1 MAATDPQRQL
11 LTLIRDFASEKSQ
24 GERRVVGL
32 EKRIVELGCQL
43 DAANAEMEEVKRFKE
58 NTELELKGY
67 EFQLA
72 FNDVSIQ
79 TLEARISMI
88 QDEISSVGSEVEGLK
103 DEEGASRD
111 EFIRQMF
118 ELNTKISG
126 MVQSCRSDQGLE
138 EGVESSRLIWVY
150 NLDVVAVVLHVEK
163 KLRWFELVVVVF
175 YLGLFVVDLGHGFGF
190 LNLPP
195 ACKFGMYKL
204 LVDNLSF
211 QAEKGLESQKK
222 SSIGTT
228 AGDAACI
235 EYCTALA
242 AEPVCIC
249 LSLPGS
255 SLMCG
260 CFREKEGKKNLSFE
274 QTSRHVDVIECAGC
288 MGHHCKAE
296 KKVVTD
302 VDLRALKDVLA
313 HVASQ
318 IIKEEQEYL
327 AEENIQ
333 KQVQKEHV
341 DLQRKVSLVDVIVKE
356 TEVLQDL
363 TRYPYKHYIVWN
375 WLSGHD

>member
-58 NTELELKGY
+58 TTELELKGY
-67 EFQLA
+67 EYQLA

-79 TLEARISMI
+79 TLEARISLI

-118 ELNTKISG
+118 ELNTKI
-126 MVQSCRSDQGLE
+126 R
-138 EGVESSRLIWVY
+138 
-150 NLDVVAVVLHVEK
+150 K
-163 KLRWFELVVVVF
+163 
-175 YLGLFVVDLGHGFGF
+175 
-190 LNLPP
+190 
-195 ACKFGMYKL
+195 
-204 LVDNLSF
+204 F

-228 AGDAACI
+228 AD
-235 EYCTALA
+235 
-242 AEPVCIC
+242 
-249 LSLPGS
+249 
-255 SLMCG
+255 
-260 CFREKEGKKNLSFE
+260 
-274 QTSRHVDVIECAGC
+274 
-288 MGHHCKAE
+288 CKAE
-296 KKVVTD
+296 KKVVTG

-318 IIKEEQEYL
+318 ITKEEQEYL

-333 KQVQKEHV
+333 KQVQEEYV

-356 TEVLQDL
+356 TELLQDL
-363 TRYPYKHYIVWN
+363 TRQTSELEQNCASLGEQLQSRCVCPICRADNVEALGGVLQAN
-375 WLSGHD
+375 NAN

>member
-58 NTELELKGY
+58 TTELELKGY

-118 ELNTKISG
+118 ELNTKIRCGGGGSSCGRETSG
-126 MVQSCRSDQGLE
+126 S
-138 EGVESSRLIWVY
+138 GVL
-150 NLDVVAVVLHVEK
+150 
-163 KLRWFELVVVVF
+163 
-175 YLGLFVVDLGHGFGF
+175 LGFVCGGFR
-190 LNLPP
+190 N
-195 ACKFGMYKL
+195 
-204 LVDNLSF
+204 F
-211 QAEKGLESQKK
+211 QAEKRLESQKK
-222 SSIGTT
+222 SSIATT
-228 AGDAACI
+228 AD
-235 EYCTALA
+235 
-242 AEPVCIC
+242 
-249 LSLPGS
+249 
-255 SLMCG
+255 
-260 CFREKEGKKNLSFE
+260 
-274 QTSRHVDVIECAGC
+274 
-288 MGHHCKAE
+288 CKAE
-296 KKVVTD
+296 KKAVTD

-333 KQVQKEHV
+333 KQVREEYV

>member
-58 NTELELKGY
+58 TTELELKGY

-118 ELNTKISG
+118 ELNTKI
-126 MVQSCRSDQGLE
+126 R
-138 EGVESSRLIWVY
+138 
-150 NLDVVAVVLHVEK
+150 N
-163 KLRWFELVVVVF
+163 
-175 YLGLFVVDLGHGFGF
+175 
-190 LNLPP
+190 
-195 ACKFGMYKL
+195 
-204 LVDNLSF
+204 F
-211 QAEKGLESQKK
+211 QAKKGLESQKK

-228 AGDAACI
+228 AD
-235 EYCTALA
+235 
-242 AEPVCIC
+242 
-249 LSLPGS
+249 
-255 SLMCG
+255 
-260 CFREKEGKKNLSFE
+260 
-274 QTSRHVDVIECAGC
+274 
-288 MGHHCKAE
+288 CKAE

-333 KQVQKEHV
+333 KQVQEDYV

-356 TEVLQDL
+356 TELLQDL
-363 TRYPYKHYIVWN
+363 TRYPYKHHIVWN

>member
-32 EKRIVELGCQL
+32 KNRIVELGCQL

-58 NTELELKGY
+58 TTELELKGY

-79 TLEARISMI
+79 TLEARISLI

-103 DEEGASRD
+103 DEERASRD

-118 ELNTKISG
+118 ELNTKI
-126 MVQSCRSDQGLE
+126 R
-138 EGVESSRLIWVY
+138 
-150 NLDVVAVVLHVEK
+150 K
-163 KLRWFELVVVVF
+163 
-175 YLGLFVVDLGHGFGF
+175 
-190 LNLPP
+190 
-195 ACKFGMYKL
+195 
-204 LVDNLSF
+204 F

-228 AGDAACI
+228 AD
-235 EYCTALA
+235 
-242 AEPVCIC
+242 
-249 LSLPGS
+249 
-255 SLMCG
+255 
-260 CFREKEGKKNLSFE
+260 
-274 QTSRHVDVIECAGC
+274 
-288 MGHHCKAE
+288 CKAE
-296 KKVVTD
+296 KKVVTG

-333 KQVQKEHV
+333 KQVQEDYV

-356 TEVLQDL
+356 TELLQDL
-363 TRYPYKHYIVWN
+363 TRYPYKHHIVWN

>member
-32 EKRIVELGCQL
+32 KNRIVELGCQL

-58 NTELELKGY
+58 TTELELKGY

-79 TLEARISMI
+79 TLEARISLI

-103 DEEGASRD
+103 DEERASRD

-118 ELNTKISG
+118 ELNTKI
-126 MVQSCRSDQGLE
+126 R
-138 EGVESSRLIWVY
+138 
-150 NLDVVAVVLHVEK
+150 K
-163 KLRWFELVVVVF
+163 
-175 YLGLFVVDLGHGFGF
+175 
-190 LNLPP
+190 
-195 ACKFGMYKL
+195 
-204 LVDNLSF
+204 F

-228 AGDAACI
+228 AD
-235 EYCTALA
+235 
-242 AEPVCIC
+242 
-249 LSLPGS
+249 
-255 SLMCG
+255 
-260 CFREKEGKKNLSFE
+260 
-274 QTSRHVDVIECAGC
+274 
-288 MGHHCKAE
+288 CKAE
-296 KKVVTD
+296 KKVVTG

-333 KQVQKEHV
+333 KQVQEDYV

-356 TEVLQDL
+356 TELLQDL
-363 TRYPYKHYIVWN
+363 TRQTSELEQNCASLGEQLQNRCICPICRADNVEALGGVLQANKAN
-375 WLSGHD
+375 

>member
-32 EKRIVELGCQL
+32 KNRIVELGCQL

-58 NTELELKGY
+58 TTELELRGY

-79 TLEARISMI
+79 TLEARISLI

-118 ELNTKISG
+118 ELNTKI
-126 MVQSCRSDQGLE
+126 R
-138 EGVESSRLIWVY
+138 
-150 NLDVVAVVLHVEK
+150 K
-163 KLRWFELVVVVF
+163 
-175 YLGLFVVDLGHGFGF
+175 
-190 LNLPP
+190 
-195 ACKFGMYKL
+195 
-204 LVDNLSF
+204 F

-222 SSIGTT
+222 SSFGTT
-228 AGDAACI
+228 AD
-235 EYCTALA
+235 
-242 AEPVCIC
+242 
-249 LSLPGS
+249 
-255 SLMCG
+255 
-260 CFREKEGKKNLSFE
+260 
-274 QTSRHVDVIECAGC
+274 
-288 MGHHCKAE
+288 CKAE
-296 KKVVTD
+296 KKVVTG

-327 AEENIQ
+327 AEENIL
-333 KQVQKEHV
+333 KQVQEEYV

-356 TEVLQDL
+356 TELLQDL
-363 TRYPYKHYIVWN
+363 TRQTSELEQNCASLGEQLQDRCICPICRADNVEALGGVLQAN
-375 WLSGHD
+375 EAN

>member
-58 NTELELKGY
+58 TTELELKGY

-118 ELNTKISG
+118 ELNTKI
-126 MVQSCRSDQGLE
+126 R
-138 EGVESSRLIWVY
+138 
-150 NLDVVAVVLHVEK
+150 N
-163 KLRWFELVVVVF
+163 
-175 YLGLFVVDLGHGFGF
+175 
-190 LNLPP
+190 
-195 ACKFGMYKL
+195 
-204 LVDNLSF
+204 F
-211 QAEKGLESQKK
+211 QAEKRLESQKK
-222 SSIGTT
+222 SSIATT
-228 AGDAACI
+228 AD
-235 EYCTALA
+235 
-242 AEPVCIC
+242 
-249 LSLPGS
+249 
-255 SLMCG
+255 
-260 CFREKEGKKNLSFE
+260 
-274 QTSRHVDVIECAGC
+274 
-288 MGHHCKAE
+288 CKAE

-333 KQVQKEHV
+333 KQVREEYV

-363 TRYPYKHYIVWN
+363 TRQTSELEQDCASLGEQLQNRCICPICRADNVEALGGVLEANKAN
-375 WLSGHD
+375 

>member
-58 NTELELKGY
+58 TTELELKGY

-118 ELNTKISG
+118 ELNTKI
-126 MVQSCRSDQGLE
+126 R
-138 EGVESSRLIWVY
+138 
-150 NLDVVAVVLHVEK
+150 N
-163 KLRWFELVVVVF
+163 
-175 YLGLFVVDLGHGFGF
+175 
-190 LNLPP
+190 
-195 ACKFGMYKL
+195 
-204 LVDNLSF
+204 F
-211 QAEKGLESQKK
+211 QMEKGLESQKK

-228 AGDAACI
+228 AD
-235 EYCTALA
+235 
-242 AEPVCIC
+242 
-249 LSLPGS
+249 
-255 SLMCG
+255 
-260 CFREKEGKKNLSFE
+260 
-274 QTSRHVDVIECAGC
+274 
-288 MGHHCKAE
+288 CKAE

-318 IIKEEQEYL
+318 IYKEEQEYL

-363 TRYPYKHYIVWN
+363 TRQTSELEQDCASLGEQLQNRCICPICRADNVEALGGVLEANKAN
-375 WLSGHD
+375 

>member
-58 NTELELKGY
+58 TTELELKGY

-118 ELNTKISG
+118 ELNTKI
-126 MVQSCRSDQGLE
+126 R
-138 EGVESSRLIWVY
+138 
-150 NLDVVAVVLHVEK
+150 N
-163 KLRWFELVVVVF
+163 
-175 YLGLFVVDLGHGFGF
+175 
-190 LNLPP
+190 
-195 ACKFGMYKL
+195 
-204 LVDNLSF
+204 F
-211 QAEKGLESQKK
+211 QTEKGLESQKK

-228 AGDAACI
+228 AD
-235 EYCTALA
+235 
-242 AEPVCIC
+242 
-249 LSLPGS
+249 
-255 SLMCG
+255 
-260 CFREKEGKKNLSFE
+260 
-274 QTSRHVDVIECAGC
+274 
-288 MGHHCKAE
+288 CKAE

-302 VDLRALKDVLA
+302 VDLRALQDVLA

-318 IIKEEQEYL
+318 IYKEEQEYL

-363 TRYPYKHYIVWN
+363 TRQTSELEQDCASLGEQLQNRCICPICRADNVEALGGVLEANKAN
-375 WLSGHD
+375 

>member
-58 NTELELKGY
+58 TTELELKGY
-67 EFQLA
+67 EYQLA

-79 TLEARISMI
+79 TLEARISLI

-118 ELNTKISG
+118 ELNTKI
-126 MVQSCRSDQGLE
+126 R
-138 EGVESSRLIWVY
+138 
-150 NLDVVAVVLHVEK
+150 K
-163 KLRWFELVVVVF
+163 
-175 YLGLFVVDLGHGFGF
+175 
-190 LNLPP
+190 
-195 ACKFGMYKL
+195 
-204 LVDNLSF
+204 F

-228 AGDAACI
+228 AD
-235 EYCTALA
+235 
-242 AEPVCIC
+242 
-249 LSLPGS
+249 
-255 SLMCG
+255 
-260 CFREKEGKKNLSFE
+260 
-274 QTSRHVDVIECAGC
+274 
-288 MGHHCKAE
+288 CKAE
-296 KKVVTD
+296 KKVVTG

-333 KQVQKEHV
+333 KQVQEEYV

-356 TEVLQDL
+356 TELLQDL
-363 TRYPYKHYIVWN
+363 TRQTSELEQNCASLGEQLQSRCVCPICRADNVEALGGVLQAN
-375 WLSGHD
+375 NAN